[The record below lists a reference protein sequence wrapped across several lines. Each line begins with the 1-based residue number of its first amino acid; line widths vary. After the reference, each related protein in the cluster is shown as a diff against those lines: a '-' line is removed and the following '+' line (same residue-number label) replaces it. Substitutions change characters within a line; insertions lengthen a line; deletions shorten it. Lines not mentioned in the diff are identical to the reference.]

1 MRLPICL
8 GIVIWLIGSSACMQ
22 KPGAGQLPKSAY
34 VQARG
39 GLNNFYR
46 AVAQKQNITVAYL
59 GGSITY
65 NKGWRDKTSSYLK
78 EQFPQKDFTFIN
90 AGIPSLGSLPHAFRF
105 EQDVLNKGIPDL
117 LFVEAAVNDHTN
129 ETDSLM
135 QIWAL
140 EGIVRHAKK
149 ANPAVAIVMMAFA
162 DPDKTA
168 DYAQGK
174 VPLEVQNQEL
184 VAAHY
189 KLPSINLAKEVADR
203 LQAKEFSWEN
213 DFKDLHPSPFGQELY
228 YQTIRFLLDSA
239 YKSYQTAKPG
249 SKKTTHLPQALE
261 GISLDKGRY
270 VSVKEAHIQNGW
282 QLIENWK
289 PADGAGTR
297 EGFVNVPVLEATSPE
312 ALLTFEFTGNAV
324 GLSVVSGPDTGEI
337 GYKINNGPW
346 QKMDLYTQWSSG
358 LHLPWYKLLA
368 AGLINKKHTLY
379 LKMSESRNPK
389 SKGTAC
395 RIVHFL
401 VNDGQK

>member
-1 MRLPICL
+1 MRLPFYFA
-8 GIVIWLIGSSACMQ
+8 IVIWFIGSSACMQ

-149 ANPAVAIVMMAFA
+149 ANPAVDIVMMAFA

-203 LQAKEFSWEN
+203 LQAKEFSWED

-228 YQTIRFLLDSA
+228 YQTIRYLLDST

-312 ALLTFEFTGNAV
+312 ALLTFEFTGNAL

-337 GYKINNGPW
+337 SYKINNGPW

-379 LKMSESRNPK
+379 LKMSESKNPK
-389 SKGTAC
+389 STGTAC